1 MSVKRAYYVATI
13 AKFLEEHSESILG
26 TLADSNMFDLVL
38 EQRNAWREEIG
49 ILKSALHGFDEGHLL
64 LEYSI
69 PRMGKRIDAVVLFPA
84 VVVPIEFKVGART
97 VDGYARDQVMD
108 YALDLKYFHKESANA
123 LIVPVVVATDASTM
137 PPLVIDLYEDNVASA
152 LAANSQTLSTTFELL
167 RTITGPPLDAAT
179 WIDSPYQPT
188 PTIIEA
194 AQALYKGHGVTEISR
209 SDATAENLSVT
220 AGEVNRI
227 IDESKAHNRKS
238 ICIVTG
244 VPGAGKTL
252 VGLTIA
258 NDRHKYEELEHAV
271 FLSGKG
277 PLVQVLQEALARDE
291 YERAKAMGQPI
302 PKNDALRKA
311 KSFIQNIHHFRDD
324 AIQHGQPPIEKVTL
338 FDEAQR
344 SWDDEQLSKFMKA
357 KKGIS
362 GFNQSEPEFLIEVMD
377 RHRDWAVIVCLVG
390 EGQEINTGEAGIA
403 AWLDVLGNKFR
414 DWYVHVSPRIYSE
427 SFSSNQDI
435 QSLVDKI
442 GPSRVVENNGLHLG
456 VSVRSF
462 RSEKLSAFVETLLN
476 NEPSEARLIFEGLK
490 EVYPI
495 VLTRDIGSARSWVQA
510 QARGTERYG
519 LTASAGA
526 RRLRPFSVWIQNKI
540 EPANWFL
547 NDKDDIRSSFGLEE
561 TATEFDIQGLE
572 LDWTIVCWDGD
583 LRYNGTA
590 FEHHAFKGARWTKV
604 GTAERQIYL
613 KNAYRVLLTRARQGI
628 VIFVPPGSDEDD
640 TRKHEF
646 YDPTYE
652 YLLSIGIS
660 EI

>member
-1 MSVKRAYYVATI
+1 MSTTRAYFSSTI
-13 AKFLEEHSESILG
+13 ARFLEEPSDSILG
-26 TLADSNMFDLVL
+26 ALTRASTFDVEL

-49 ILKSALHGFDEGHLL
+49 ILKSALTHTEEGYIL

-69 PRMGKRIDAVVLFPA
+69 PRMGKRIDAVVLFPQ

-108 YALDLKYFHKESANA
+108 YALDLKYFHGESADV
-123 LIVPVVVATDASTM
+123 LIVPVAVATDAPYKS
-137 PPLVIDLYEDNVASA
+137 PLIIDRYEDNVASV
-152 LAANSQTLSTTFELL
+152 LMANSQTLGATLQLL
-167 RTITGPPLDAAT
+167 QTIIGPQ
-179 WIDSPYQPT
+179 IDGIAWMNSAYHPT

-194 AQALYKGHGVTEISR
+194 AQALYKGHGVAEISR
-209 SDATAENLSVT
+209 SDATAENLSIT

-227 IDESKAHNRKS
+227 IDETKEYGRKS

-258 NDRHKYEELEHAV
+258 NDRHKYEESEHAV
-271 FLSGKG
+271 FLSGNG

-291 YERAKAMGQPI
+291 YERAKELGKPL

-311 KSFIQNIHHFRDD
+311 KTFIQNIHHFRDE
-324 AIQHGQPPIEKVTL
+324 AIQDDEPPIEKVTL

-344 SWDDEQLSKFMKA
+344 SWDEEQLTRFMKT
-357 KKGIS
+357 KKGKPN
-362 GFNQSEPEFLIEVMD
+362 FDKSEPEFLIEVMD
-377 RHRDWAVIVCLVG
+377 RHPDWAVIVCLVG

-403 AWLDVLGNKFR
+403 AWLDVLGTKFP

-435 QSLVDKI
+435 QSLVDQI
-442 GPSRVVENNGLHLG
+442 GPSRVVENDSLHLG

-462 RSEKLSAFVETLLN
+462 RSEKLAAFVELLLN
-476 NEPSEARLIFEGLK
+476 NHPAEASSILDQLK
-490 EVYPI
+490 ETYPI
-495 VLTRDIGSARSWVQA
+495 VLTRDINKARAWVRE

-526 RRLRPFSVWIQNKI
+526 RRLRPFSVWIQHKI
-540 EPANWFL
+540 DPPTWFL
-547 NDKDDIRSSFGLEE
+547 NDKNDIRSSFGLEE

-583 LRYNGTA
+583 LRYNGLD

-604 GTAERQIYL
+604 GAAERQIYL
-613 KNAYRVLLTRARQGI
+613 KNAYRVLLTRARQGM
-628 VIFVPPGSDEDD
+628 VIFVPPGSDQDH
-640 TRKHEF
+640 TREHEF

-652 YLLSIGIS
+652 YLLSVGIP